1 MRRMEAD
8 VVLRIATETMCF
20 CAVVAL
26 SGCLSVNLRIFFF
39 FFYAMSQ
46 LELPGKVSGARGEQS
61 RAKGCCSR
69 KGVNAEGSEQRQC
82 RFVG

>member
-1 MRRMEAD
+1 MRRMMEAD
-8 VVLRIATETMCF
+8 VVLRIANGNHVL
-20 CAVVAL
+20 AAL
-26 SGCLSVNLRIFFF
+26 WLLHQAAFSVNLCIFFF
-39 FFYAMSQ
+39 HAMSQ
-46 LELPGKVSGARGEQS
+46 LELPGKVNGARGEQS